1 MSDFDSFSIGDI
13 VWLQIKS
20 NRFSFRFKGMSQ
32 SVHFTLACNPE
43 KGHANLHLT
52 KEVGNG
58 KNKPRI
64 DIVLLDKMFV
74 DTVKNC
80 LPALFLKA
88 CLKRETF
95 KQYSR
100 QQRKGIRV
108 VFLDDVES
116 QFQSLPLASDLE
128 TLWDR
133 HSTIKRGRIRVKSEM
148 AERLLPIVLQPSF
161 KALLQQKKKRLS
173 PSTFN
178 SPTLRFGVLLINQ
191 KMIPFLAQGDACFL
205 FKQGQTLATLL
216 SKIMNPELAS
226 TILNYVNQSVQ
237 QIGAFNTKQEAEPYN
252 HPFTL
257 YFEKAG

>member
-1 MSDFDSFSIGDI
+1 MNDFDSFSMGDI

-20 NRFSFRFKGMSQ
+20 NRFSFRFKGMPQ
-32 SVHFTLACNPE
+32 SVHFTLARNPE

-80 LPALFLKA
+80 LPALFMKA

-128 TLWDR
+128 AVWNR
-133 HSTIKRGRIRVKSEM
+133 HTTMKRGRIRVESEM

-173 PSTFN
+173 ASTFN

-191 KMIPFLAQGDACFL
+191 KVIPFLAQGGACFL

-226 TILNYVNQSVQ
+226 TLLNYINQSVQ
-237 QIGAFNTKQEAEPYN
+237 QIGAFSTKQEAEPYS

>member
-13 VWLQIKS
+13 VWLQGKPT
-20 NRFSFRFKGMSQ
+20 RFSFRFKGMPP
-32 SVHFTLACNPE
+32 SVHFTYAWNPTM
-43 KGHANLHLT
+43 GHANLHLT
-52 KEVGNG
+52 KETGNG

-64 DIVLLDKMFV
+64 DIVRLDKPFV
-74 DTVKNC
+74 DTIKNS
-80 LPALFLKA
+80 LLALFMKA

-100 QQRKGIRV
+100 QQRKAIRV

-116 QFQSLPLASDLE
+116 HFQNLPIASDLE
-128 TLWDR
+128 TVWDR
-133 HSTIKRGRIRVKSEM
+133 HTTMKRGRIRVESEI
-148 AERLLPIVLQPSF
+148 AERLLPIVLQPTF
-161 KALLQQKKKRLS
+161 KALLQQKKERLS
-173 PSTFN
+173 ASTFN

-191 KMIPFLAQGDACFL
+191 KAIAFLAQGGACFV

-216 SKIMNPELAS
+216 SEIMNPEFAS
-226 TILNYVNQSVQ
+226 SLLNYINQSVQ
-237 QIGAFNTKQEAEPYN
+237 QIGDFSTRQEAVPYN